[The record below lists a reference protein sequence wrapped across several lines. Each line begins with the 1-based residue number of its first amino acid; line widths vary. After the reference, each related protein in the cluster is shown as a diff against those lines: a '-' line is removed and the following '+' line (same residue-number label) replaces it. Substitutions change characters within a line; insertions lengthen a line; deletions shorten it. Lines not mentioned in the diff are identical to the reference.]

1 MQNLLDAG
9 VEAICYKP
17 FDNPG
22 LLSTVERLFD
32 PARARAL
39 RARL

>member
-1 MQNLLDAG
+1 VQNLLDAG

-22 LLSTVERLFD
+22 LLGTMERLI
-32 PARARAL
+32 RHN
-39 RARL
+39 